1 MRSASS
7 ICGFGSTGVSGH
19 EGSGLKT
26 AFFGSASRTTA
37 SSCGHSLSC
46 RRGCFCLV
54 FLAGSCDDSSGGL
67 CWVRF
72 RKLQDP

>member
-1 MRSASS
+1 MRSAPS
-7 ICGFGSTGVSGH
+7 ICGFGSMGVNGH
-19 EGSGLKT
+19 KRSGLKT

-37 SSCGHSLSC
+37 SSRRHSLSC
-46 RRGCFCLV
+46 RRGCLCLM
-54 FLAGSCDDSSGGL
+54 FLVGSCYDSSGGL